1 MLTDVP
7 SGTTVRRMAKPDAGD
22 PPPQSAREALIRSA
36 AKNMCG
42 FFFDFDGVLA
52 LIQADPESV
61 YPIEGAITKLRDLSR
76 LVEKI
81 AIVSARPVS
90 FLASRFADVPSA
102 ALYGLYGLEAL
113 KDGHTITDPRA
124 VKWMPQIRTAI
135 AAARHELPPDLFIED
150 KRLSV
155 ALHYRRCPDRSAFID
170 SWARSKAQELGLAV
184 QQGRMTAELKPP
196 VSIDKGTVLLKE
208 VASLDCAWYFG
219 DDISDARGF
228 AALRSQ
234 SQRDPSFFG
243 VCVAVANPEVGRKL
257 EDQADLTLESPFA
270 VSAFLSAAVGIFDHA
285 N

>member
-1 MLTDVP
+1 
-7 SGTTVRRMAKPDAGD
+7 MAKPDAGD
-22 PPPQSAREALIRSA
+22 QPQQSAREALIRSA
-36 AKNMCG
+36 AKDVCG

-61 YPIEGAITKLRDLSR
+61 YPVEGVIEKLRELSR

-90 FLASRFADVPSA
+90 FLASRFADVPGL
-102 ALYGLYGLEAL
+102 ALYGLYGLEVMQ
-113 KDGHTITDPRA
+113 DGRTISDPEA
-124 VKWMPQIRTAI
+124 DKWMPQVRAAI
-135 AAARHELPPDLFIED
+135 EAARRELPPDLFIED

-155 ALHYRRCPDRSAFID
+155 ALHYRRCPDRSTYID
-170 SWARSKAQELGLAV
+170 SWAHSKAQELGLAV
-184 QQGRMTAELKPP
+184 QSGRMTAELKPP

-208 VASLDCAWYFG
+208 IASLDCAWYFG
-219 DDISDARGF
+219 DDISDAKGF
-228 AALRSQ
+228 AALRSN
-234 SQRDPSFFG
+234 SERDPSFFG